1 MREVLRV
8 REMQSRNI
16 SSIQTLFQ
24 SRLMT
29 LEHLLKSAQT
39 HFSSESFLQQRIA
52 ADMLPFGT
60 QIAFTCN
67 QPHNFSLWCDGKPLN
82 NLDPEVVS
90 LAQAYTH
97 IEDTK
102 ELLSGISAKDEK
114 LDEIGRIDLGQ
125 GFYVEL
131 SGIDLGQGF
140 YVELSG
146 IAYVNDFL
154 IPNFYF
160 HMVTAY
166 DILRM
171 AGVPIGKR
179 DYMIHL
185 VPFVKQA

>member
-1 MREVLRV
+1 
-8 REMQSRNI
+8 MQSRNTSSIQI

-24 SRLMT
+24 SRLKT

-39 HFSSESFLQQRIA
+39 HFKSSEVFLQKRIA

-67 QPHNFSLWCDGKPLN
+67 QPRNFALWCDGKPAN
-82 NLDPEVVS
+82 NLDPEVTS
-90 LAQAYTH
+90 LMQAYDH
-97 IEDTK
+97 IANTEG
-102 ELLSGISAKDEK
+102 LLSGISVEDEK
-114 LDEIGRIDLGQ
+114 LTEVTRINLGQ
-125 GFYVEL
+125 DLYAEL
-131 SGIDLGQGF
+131 SGN
-140 YVELSG
+140 
-146 IAYVNDFL
+146 AYVNDFL

-179 DYMIHL
+179 DYMMHL
-185 VPFVKQA
+185 APFVKKG